1 MIKLHP
7 KKIFLLDCLGALL
20 SAISL
25 GVILPLFDS
34 FFGVPNI
41 ILYSLAITTLI
52 FGIYSLVCY
61 LFVRKSW
68 RVWLLIIAL
77 ANTFYA
83 LLSIIILFIFS
94 QYLTFFDGLYFI
106 IELVIL
112 ALLIILEFKIYFSLK
127 N

>member
-7 KKIFLLDCLGALL
+7 KKIFLLDCFGALL

-25 GVILPLFDS
+25 GVVLPLFDS
-34 FFGVPNI
+34 FFGLPNT
-41 ILYSLAITTLI
+41 ILYSLAITALI

>member
-25 GVILPLFDS
+25 GVVLPLFDS
-34 FFGVPNI
+34 FFGVPNT
-41 ILYSLAITTLI
+41 ILYSLAITALI

-83 LLSIIILFIFS
+83 LLSIVILFIFS